1 MTFVHIKKLTSLDL
15 SLLTYLKQTN
25 EKASRKESIAKT
37 TLYTF
42 QTESTRKEKK
52 GEKQGWKLISLP
64 LIENIY
70 RASNA
75 SRKFDSDSFFSF
87 FSFFI
92 SSFVSYGYFIRASR
106 EQ

>member
-52 GEKQGWKLISLP
+52 KEKNRDGSSYP
-64 LIENIY
+64 Y
-70 RASNA
+70 RS
-75 SRKFDSDSFFSF
+75 
-87 FSFFI
+87 
-92 SSFVSYGYFIRASR
+92 
-106 EQ
+106 

>member
-37 TLYTF
+37 TLLLLF
-42 QTESTRKEKK
+42 KRNQQEKKKK

-87 FSFFI
+87 FSFF
-92 SSFVSYGYFIRASR
+92 YFKFR
-106 EQ
+106 

>member
-52 GEKQGWKLISLP
+52 RRKTGMEAHIPTAHRKHL
-64 LIENIY
+64 
-70 RASNA
+70 
-75 SRKFDSDSFFSF
+75 SRIKR
-87 FSFFI
+87 
-92 SSFVSYGYFIRASR
+92 VPKV
-106 EQ
+106 